1 MLKLEKIEKRYS
13 AKDNLIL
20 SDVNLEFQ
28 DCSFNLIFGK
38 SGSGKTTLLN
48 IIGGLDKHTNGN
60 ICFNNKIVDEKN
72 LDEFRN
78 SQVSF
83 VFQKINL
90 VESLSIRENFKI
102 AFDLCKKPM
111 TNETIEKVLKRV
123 SLPDNNVD
131 LKIFLKKKPN
141 QLSVGQAQRVAIARS
156 LIKDPS
162 ILIFDEP
169 TSALDNENSK
179 NVLKLLKDLSK
190 DRIVIISSHDK
201 GLFFENADQVIKI
214 ESGTASV
221 IKENKNTR
229 KENKINPFKKGFF
242 SFVETLKIAILNLKN
257 KKIRLATSVIISV
270 IAMSLFGA
278 FFLIQNCNVNSV
290 LLHTQI
296 DSGMREA
303 FITNQETYIEHDSYY
318 EKIRNVPFSNEQIE
332 TIEEYTRGIF
342 SPSYRVKQISFNYN
356 SNSEY
361 SYLSN
366 FFIDNR
372 AIELNSNELD
382 DFGLVR
388 YSELDEN
395 TTCHFPETYG
405 EVAISSL
412 YAEMLKAD
420 GLVYNRDEQNHRQV
434 VWVEKVDELIGKTL
448 SNGLTITGIYSTP
461 DNLIDILMPFLKK
474 SDSEA
479 KQIENFYYIDNFRNG
494 TTLSQCLFL
503 KDGYYETTF
512 VNESG
517 MRYENPSSYF
527 IKLNGNYHDDYN
539 FLNSFTFDRQFVS
552 LHNAYNGFASIIDS
566 FDGVVGTVLWTIIAV
581 LIIICLAI
589 SLNLFY
595 ANIKS
600 MEKDLGIFKSMGASK
615 VSISFIVLLQALVI
629 GLVEFILSIISL
641 TIIGAIINLKSYIS
655 LISITYQV
663 VGWLILILILT
674 ALVISL
680 LSSRKA
686 ITQRPINVID
696 NK

>member
-123 SLPDNNVD
+123 SLPDNDVD

-278 FFLIQNCNVNSV
+278 FFLI
-290 LLHTQI
+290 
-296 DSGMREA
+296 
-303 FITNQETYIEHDSYY
+303 
-318 EKIRNVPFSNEQIE
+318 
-332 TIEEYTRGIF
+332 
-342 SPSYRVKQISFNYN
+342 
-356 SNSEY
+356 
-361 SYLSN
+361 
-366 FFIDNR
+366 
-372 AIELNSNELD
+372 
-382 DFGLVR
+382 
-388 YSELDEN
+388 
-395 TTCHFPETYG
+395 
-405 EVAISSL
+405 
-412 YAEMLKAD
+412 
-420 GLVYNRDEQNHRQV
+420 
-434 VWVEKVDELIGKTL
+434 
-448 SNGLTITGIYSTP
+448 
-461 DNLIDILMPFLKK
+461 
-474 SDSEA
+474 
-479 KQIENFYYIDNFRNG
+479 
-494 TTLSQCLFL
+494 
-503 KDGYYETTF
+503 
-512 VNESG
+512 
-517 MRYENPSSYF
+517 
-527 IKLNGNYHDDYN
+527 
-539 FLNSFTFDRQFVS
+539 
-552 LHNAYNGFASIIDS
+552 
-566 FDGVVGTVLWTIIAV
+566 
-581 LIIICLAI
+581 
-589 SLNLFY
+589 
-595 ANIKS
+595 
-600 MEKDLGIFKSMGASK
+600 
-615 VSISFIVLLQALVI
+615 
-629 GLVEFILSIISL
+629 
-641 TIIGAIINLKSYIS
+641 
-655 LISITYQV
+655 
-663 VGWLILILILT
+663 
-674 ALVISL
+674 
-680 LSSRKA
+680 
-686 ITQRPINVID
+686 
-696 NK
+696 